1 VDEPTVD
8 EPGVV
13 AEWETRGRVLALP
26 MGNVWVLDQPAADD
40 AGLDPVLVLH
50 GFPTCSF
57 DWRHVLPALNRR
69 RRVVLFDFPGFGLS
83 AKPDRRYR
91 LRDQADVAE
100 AVCRTLGLERIALV
114 THDMGD
120 SIGGELLARDL
131 EGALS
136 LQVTGRV
143 LTNGSIYLDLARLTP
158 GQLFL
163 LDLPDARAEPRAG
176 TADDGAAMRAALAA
190 TCAPA
195 RQPGSDELAAQWAL
209 IARNRGHH
217 LLPRTIRYIE
227 DRRVDE
233 ARFTG
238 AIERHPSPLGVVW
251 GAEDPIAVVAMADR
265 LGRRRPEL
273 GDRDVVVLDGV
284 GHYPMIEDPVRFTA
298 ATLGFLDAT
307 PGMPGVQEA
316 PQRV

>member
-1 VDEPTVD
+1 VDEPTV
-8 EPGVV
+8 V
-13 AEWETRGRVLALP
+13 AEWEARGRVLHLSL
-26 MGNVWVLDQPAADD
+26 GDVWVLDQPAADD
-40 AGLDPVLVLH
+40 TGLDPVLVLH

-57 DWRHVLPALNRR
+57 DWRRVLPALSRR

-100 AVCRTLGLERIALV
+100 AVCHALGLERIALV

-120 SIGGELLARDL
+120 SVGGELLARDL
-131 EGALS
+131 EG
-136 LQVTGRV
+136 QPGVEVTRRV
-143 LTNGSIYLDLARLTP
+143 LTNGSIYLELARLTP

-163 LDLPDARAEPRAG
+163 LDLPDAPLEPAGDTAE
-176 TADDGAAMRAALAA
+176 DGAAMRAALAA
-190 TCAPA
+190 TCAPQ
-195 RQPGSDELAAQWAL
+195 RQPGPDELAAQWAL

-251 GAEDPIAVVAMADR
+251 GAEDPIAVVAMAER
-265 LGRRRPEL
+265 LRRRRPDL
-273 GDRDVVVLDGV
+273 ADRDVVVLGNV
-284 GHYPMIEDPVRFTA
+284 GHYPMIEDPDRFTA

-307 PGMPGVQEA
+307 PGTNGPPGA
-316 PQRV
+316 PQPV